1 MNLRNIFIE
10 IRLLILKSFSS
21 IIKKIFNNKVPKY
34 MAKLL
39 TKVEHNIFFIKR
51 NKNKSHLANIDDY
64 NSHIINQLEL
74 NGYYVL
80 KNYWSKEACEKVI
93 IEINKFIE
101 KYPKYV
107 NSNCLSDERFFGAE
121 NCSDFIN
128 NYFKDRNINEIA
140 NRFNGQKTIL
150 TFTLA
155 AKMNFKIGN
164 KGSGEGWHRDG
175 FHRQFKSMLYLT
187 DVNMD
192 NGPFE
197 LILNSQKINSQLS
210 DMKSANLKFNQYR
223 LSDEEIKKILHKNKH
238 RKKSFCA
245 EAGSLILFDTST
257 LHRGAPIKRGCRY
270 ALTNYFYREEQVSK
284 ELFEKFNVFPK
295 KKKIY

>member
-1 MNLRNIFIE
+1 MDSKNIFLE
-10 IRLLILKSFSS
+10 IKLLILKIFSS
-21 IIKKIFNNKVPKY
+21 IVKKIFNNKVPRYLVKI
-34 MAKLL
+34 L

-51 NKNKSHLANIDDY
+51 NKNKFHLTNIDDI
-64 NSHIINQLEL
+64 NSHISNQLEF

-80 KNYWSKEACEKVI
+80 KNYWSKETCEKVI
-93 IEINKFIE
+93 IEINKLIE

-107 NSNCLSDERFFGAE
+107 NSNSFSDERLFGAE
-121 NCSDFIN
+121 KCSDLIN

-140 NRFNGQKTIL
+140 SRFNGQKTIL
-150 TFTLA
+150 AFTLA
-155 AKMNFKIGN
+155 AKMNFKVGN

-197 LILNSQKINSQLS
+197 LIMNSQKIKSQLN
-210 DMKSANLKFNQYR
+210 DIKSANLEFNQYR
-223 LSDEEIKKILHKNKH
+223 LSNEEIKKILYRNKD
-238 RKKSFCA
+238 RKKSFCE
-245 EAGSLILFDTST
+245 EAGSLILFDTSI
-257 LHRGAPIKRGCRY
+257 LHRGAPIKKGCRY
-270 ALTNYFYREEQVSK
+270 SLTNYFYREDQVSK

-295 KKKIY
+295 K

>member
-1 MNLRNIFIE
+1 MNLKKIFIE
-10 IRLLILKSFSS
+10 IKLLILKSFSS
-21 IIKKIFNNKVPKY
+21 IIKKIFNNKVPKCLT
-34 MAKLL
+34 KLL

-51 NKNKSHLANIDDY
+51 YKNKFHLTNIDDI

-80 KNYWSKEACEKVI
+80 KNYWSKETCEKVI

-107 NSNCLSDERFFGAE
+107 NSNCFSDERLFGAE
-121 NCSDFIN
+121 NCSDLIN
-128 NYFKDRNINEIA
+128 NYFKDRNITEIA
-140 NRFNGQKTIL
+140 TRFNGQNTIL

-187 DVNMD
+187 DVNID

-197 LILNSQKINSQLS
+197 LILNSQKIKTQLN
-210 DMKSANLKFNQYR
+210 DIKYANLEFNQYR
-223 LSDEEIKKILHKNKH
+223 LSDEEITKILHRNKD
-238 RKKSFCA
+238 RKKSFCE
-245 EAGSLILFDTST
+245 EAGTLILFDTST
-257 LHRGAPIKRGCRY
+257 LHRGAPINKGCRY
-270 ALTNYFYREEQVSK
+270 SLTNYFYREDQVSK

-295 KKKIY
+295 NIIP